1 LDFIKAAQPRLKNA
15 IDEWGLLLIVRPVIE
30 NERGGTGSV
39 DGYDLHI
46 RLEVDEARSPLCH
59 NLAATLSDI
68 KKLASLSVSI

>member
-15 IDEWGLLLIVRPVIE
+15 VDEWGLLLIVRPVIE
-30 NERGGTGSV
+30 NDRGGAGSV

-46 RLEVDEARSPLCH
+46 RLQVDEGRSPWCH